1 MAQLGK
7 YDSDRDNI
15 LHFMCTSD
23 WANESFGDVEAP
35 TGYVWRISNTRN
47 DVFGCFD
54 QGNSEFDSLIEDQLA
69 AYGIEDSPE
78 FRSSLVGN
86 FLVYEDSSGFVSVL
100 KVPSES
106 ALIVQFN
113 ATQEVYE
120 AWLGDEDE

>member
-15 LHFMCTSD
+15 LHFMCEAG

-35 TGYVWRISNTRN
+35 TGYVWRITNAPADVQQSNT
-47 DVFGCFD
+47 
-54 QGNSEFDSLIEDQLA
+54 EITSLIEDQLA

-100 KVPSES
+100 KAPSEH
-106 ALIVQFN
+106 ALVVQFN
-113 ATQEVYE
+113 ATRERYE
-120 AWLGDEDE
+120 AWLGDEDD